1 MLSSPGKIFI
11 NLSILASN
19 LLSVLNISL
28 WCKYCEKKSLRPYL
42 MSILRKGGGKMGG
55 FRKFQ
60 NFDVGSQVDAENS
73 KESSGAI
80 AFQKFSIMKK
90 L

>member
-1 MLSSPGKIFI
+1 
-11 NLSILASN
+11 
-19 LLSVLNISL
+19 
-28 WCKYCEKKSLRPYL
+28 

-60 NFDVGSQVDAENS
+60 NFDVGSQVDAENT
-73 KESSGAI
+73 KESSEAI
-80 AFQKFSIMKK
+80 GFQKFSIMKK